1 VDKKFKT
8 PKITINKV
16 YTKKGDDGY
25 TSLIGGEKVKKNSA
39 RICGFGEIDE
49 LNVLLG
55 LCATNTEIDKLKI
68 KSKIVKIQND
78 LFNLGNMLAT
88 PAEYMNSKN
97 PQISE
102 NSVKFLEDYIDI
114 YNKKLDSLS
123 SFILPGGSKT
133 SIDFHIARVVCR
145 RCERLI
151 VGMRET
157 DNIDLIII
165 KYLNRLSDL
174 LFVWGRY
181 SNFILGVEE
190 VLWNPNYKEN

>member
-1 VDKKFKT
+1 MDKNFKT

-25 TSLIGGEKVKKNSA
+25 TSLVGGEKVKKNST
-39 RICGFGEIDE
+39 RISGFGEIDE

-55 LCATNTEIDKLKI
+55 LCAANAEIDKLKI

-88 PAEYMNSKN
+88 PTEHMNSKSAH
-97 PQISE
+97 ISD
-102 NSVKFLEDYIDI
+102 NSFEFLENHIDI
-114 YNKKLDSLS
+114 YNEKLDSLV
-123 SFILPGGSKT
+123 SFVLPGGSKA
-133 SIDFHIARVVCR
+133 SVDFHIARVVCR

-151 VGMRET
+151 VGMCET
-157 DNIDLIII
+157 NNIDLIIV

-174 LFVWGRY
+174 LFVWSRY

>member
-1 VDKKFKT
+1 MDKKFKT

-25 TSLIGGEKVKKNSA
+25 TSLIGGEKVKKNST

-88 PAEYMNSKN
+88 PAKYMSSKN

-151 VGMRET
+151 VSMRET

-174 LFVWGRY
+174 LFVWSRY
-181 SNFILGVEE
+181 SNFILGVKE

>member
-1 VDKKFKT
+1 MDKKFKT

-78 LFNLGNMLAT
+78 LFNLGIVDEIIKEPLGGAHRDKDKLLK
-88 PAEYMNSKN
+88 EIKKSIGKN
-97 PQISE
+97 LNELSE
-102 NSVKFLEDYIDI
+102 FNREDILNHRKQKFLSIGRKKGFIKDTHDGDKMTIKKNILLNLKQKINKNKLFMPIAIILIALIFLALI
-114 YNKKLDSLS
+114 YL
-123 SFILPGGSKT
+123 
-133 SIDFHIARVVCR
+133 
-145 RCERLI
+145 
-151 VGMRET
+151 
-157 DNIDLIII
+157 
-165 KYLNRLSDL
+165 
-174 LFVWGRY
+174 
-181 SNFILGVEE
+181 
-190 VLWNPNYKEN
+190 